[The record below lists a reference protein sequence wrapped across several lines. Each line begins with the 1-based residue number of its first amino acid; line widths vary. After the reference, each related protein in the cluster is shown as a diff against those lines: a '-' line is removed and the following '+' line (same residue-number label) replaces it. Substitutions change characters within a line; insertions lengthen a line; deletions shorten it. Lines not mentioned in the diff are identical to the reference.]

1 MVEREE
7 QTRSEVSLGS
17 KAVQKEEQGRGV
29 WTAEAEKAQKEERLI
44 YMISLADVNKLILS
58 DFSDRWEFCPIIW
71 DMHNSHADIDK
82 VLKTS
87 AVKLVASPI
96 VEFLMVEPLEIPVTM
111 AMRRV
116 ILTLNLVT
124 AEPEGTGNK
133 STLESVDAFL
143 RPILQ
148 MVLG

>member
-1 MVEREE
+1 
-7 QTRSEVSLGS
+7 
-17 KAVQKEEQGRGV
+17 
-29 WTAEAEKAQKEERLI
+29 
-44 YMISLADVNKLILS
+44 MISLADVNKLILS

-133 STLESVDAFL
+133 STLESVDAFTNLYAQKTL
-143 RPILQ
+143 RLKKPETSDFVTLDFGEVE
-148 MVLG
+148 MSPGESYAGKYVSLLTANCTTYF